1 MAGYKDLDVYQRA
14 YRQVKEIHQ
23 MSHQIPDVE
32 RYEIGSQI
40 RRAALSIVLNIA
52 EGYGRKDSAGEFQHF
67 LRTAMGSCNEVRVL
81 LDLIKDLGYI
91 GDAKYQEL
99 EEGYEILGRQLYKL
113 RETTKKS

>member
-1 MAGYKDLDVYQRA
+1 
-14 YRQVKEIHQ
+14 
-23 MSHQIPDVE
+23 
-32 RYEIGSQI
+32 
-40 RRAALSIVLNIA
+40 
-52 EGYGRKDSAGEFQHF
+52 
-67 LRTAMGSCNEVRVL
+67 MGSCNEVRVL